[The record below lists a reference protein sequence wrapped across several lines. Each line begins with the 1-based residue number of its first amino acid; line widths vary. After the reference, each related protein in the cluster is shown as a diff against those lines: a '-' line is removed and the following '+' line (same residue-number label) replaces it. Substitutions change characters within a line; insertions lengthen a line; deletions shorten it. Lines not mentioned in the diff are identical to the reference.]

1 VSTSSFSRRT
11 LLRSIAAGGA
21 AIAAPSVLAAC
32 STSAGG
38 HDVSNVGKKLT
49 PWPAYVPF
57 AGPAADLPGTA
68 DGIQPGYL
76 TYPKQLVN
84 AVHETPGSGQ
94 TIKVMTITY
103 GTPPKPA
110 SSNKFWAA
118 VNKALGVNV
127 EFTVV
132 PDSDYMT
139 KMATMMAGNDL
150 PDVINFGGGHTLPR
164 EAEFVAAKC
173 TDLSQYLT
181 GDAIKEYPNLA
192 NLPTYAWQNLGR
204 ISGRMYGVPIQ
215 RSAPGNSLWINYDV
229 FSAAGMKDGWNS
241 DDFMAVAKAATH
253 GKKYGLGS
261 SAPLLFGTDVHPLA
275 FGAPQEW
282 KMEGGKFVSAY
293 TTDEYRAGLE
303 YMTKLRKAN
312 LFEPNVLGTS
322 TVDCKT
328 FFYNGTVASMPD
340 GFGALTTSIPSID
353 GAFTLD
359 AAVPYTPV
367 GGGAKPGMERATGA
381 WGYTALK
388 KTTPDRVKLILRV
401 LNYLASPFGTKEY
414 ELTHFGVEGVHF
426 IRNATGD
433 PIPTKLGLVESNI
446 NLPFKYVC
454 DAPQVLYLPGQQAAV
469 KRNHAWQT
477 KVAPMLVANPRWGL
491 QSDTRTQS
499 GAAIDQFRS
508 DTIGAVVA
516 GRKPLSAWDDAVKK
530 MRGQGLDRM
539 AEEYA
544 KDYAANH

>member
-1 VSTSSFSRRT
+1 MSTSSFSRRT

-21 AIAAPSVLAAC
+21 AVAAPALLTAC
-32 STSAGG
+32 STSGGG
-38 HDVSNVGKKLT
+38 HDVSNVGKHLT

-57 AGPAADLPGTA
+57 SGPTPDLPGTA

-76 TYPKQLVN
+76 SYPKELAN

-110 SSNKFWAA
+110 SSNAFWAA
-118 VNKALGVNV
+118 VNKALGVNI

-139 KMATMMAGNDL
+139 KMATMTAGNDL

-173 TDLSQYLT
+173 ADLSSYLS

-192 NLPTYAWQNLGR
+192 NLATYVWQNMGR
-204 ISGRMYGVPIQ
+204 IGGRIYGVPVQ
-215 RSAPGNSLWINYDV
+215 RSAPGNCLWINNDV
-229 FSAAGMKDGWNS
+229 FTAAGMKDGWTS
-241 DDFMAVAKAATH
+241 ADFTAVAKAATK
-253 GKKYGLGS
+253 GRTYALGS
-261 SAPLLFGTDVHPLA
+261 SQPLLFGTDVHTTA

-282 KMEGGKFVSAY
+282 RMDGGAFTSAF
-293 TTDEYRAGLE
+293 TTDEYRAGIE
-303 YMTKLRKAN
+303 FMASLRKAG
-312 LFEPNVLGTS
+312 LYEPNVLGTS

-340 GFGALTTSIPSID
+340 GFGALSTSVPSID

-359 AAVPYTPV
+359 ALVPYTPSN
-367 GGGAKPGMERATGA
+367 GAKPGMDRAQGA
-381 WGYTALK
+381 WGYTVLK
-388 KTTPDRVKLILRV
+388 KTTPDRIKLILRV

-414 ELTHFGVEGVHF
+414 ELTHFGVEGTHF
-426 IRNATGD
+426 TRNAAGD
-433 PIPTKLGLVESNI
+433 PIPTKLGMVENNI
-446 NLPFKYVC
+446 NLPLKYVC
-454 DAPQVLYLPGQQAAV
+454 DAPQVLYLPGQPDAV
-469 KRNHAWQT
+469 KRNHAWQD
-477 KVAPMLVANPRWGL
+477 KVRPMLVANPRWGL
-491 QSDTRTQS
+491 QSDTRTRV
-499 GAAIDQFRS
+499 GAAVDQVRT
-508 DTIGAVVA
+508 DTIGAIVA
-516 GRKPLSAWDDAVKK
+516 GRKPMSAWDAAVKQ
-530 MRGQGLDRM
+530 MRNQGLDRM

-544 KDYAANH
+544 KDYAANQ

>member
-21 AIAAPSVLAAC
+21 AVAAPSLLTAC
-32 STSAGG
+32 SSSTAR
-38 HDVSNVGKKLT
+38 HDVSNVGKTLA

-57 AGPAADLPGTA
+57 SGPPADLPGTA

-76 TYPKQLVN
+76 AYPKNLVG
-84 AVHETPGSGQ
+84 AVHDKPGTGQ

-118 VNKALGVNV
+118 VNEALGVNI

-150 PDVINFGGGHTLPR
+150 PDVINLGGGHTLPR

-173 TDLSQYLT
+173 ADLSEYVS
-181 GDAIKEYPNLA
+181 GDAIKAYPNLA
-192 NLPTYAWQNLGR
+192 NLPTYAWQDMGR
-204 ISGRMYGVPIQ
+204 IGGRIYGVPVQ
-215 RSAPGNSLWINYDV
+215 RSAPGNCVWINYDV
-229 FSAAGMKDGWNS
+229 FSAAGMKDGWTS

-253 GKKYGLGS
+253 GKRYGLGAS
-261 SAPLLFGTDVHPLA
+261 QPALYGADEHPLA

-282 KMEGGKFVSAY
+282 KVEGGAFVSAY

-303 YMTKLRKAN
+303 FMLKLRQAG
-312 LFEPNVLGTS
+312 LYQPNVLGTS

-328 FFYNGTVASMPD
+328 MFYNGTVASMPD
-340 GFGALTTSIPSID
+340 GFGALTTSIPSIK

-359 AAVPYTPV
+359 AMVPYTPA
-367 GGGAKPGMERATGA
+367 GGGKPGMDRARGIF
-381 WGYTALK
+381 GYTVLK
-388 KTTPDRVKLILRV
+388 KATPDRIKLILRV
-401 LNYLASPFGTKEY
+401 LDYLAAPFGTKEY
-414 ELTHFGVEGVHF
+414 ELTHFGIEGTHF
-426 IRNATGD
+426 TRDGQGS
-433 PIPTKLGLVESNI
+433 PIPTALAQVENTV
-446 NLPFKYVC
+446 NLPIKYLC
-454 DAPQVLYLPGQQAAV
+454 DAPQVLYLPGNPDAV

-477 KVAPMLVANPRWGL
+477 KVAPMLVRNPRFGL
-491 QSDTRTQS
+491 QSETNTRV
-499 GAAIDQFRS
+499 GATIDAVRT
-508 DTIGAVVA
+508 DAIGAVIA
-516 GRKPLSAWDDAVKK
+516 GRKPMSAWDDAVKQ
-530 MRGQGLDRM
+530 MRDQGLDRI

-544 KDYAANH
+544 KAYASSH

>member
-21 AIAAPSVLAAC
+21 ALAAPSVLAAC
-32 STSAGG
+32 STSASK
-38 HDVSNVGKKLT
+38 HDVSNVGKSLT

-57 AGPAADLPGTA
+57 AGPAPDLPGTA

-76 TYPKQLVN
+76 TYPAQLVN
-84 AVHETPGSGQ
+84 AVHEKPGSGQ

-118 VNKALGVNV
+118 VNEALGVNV

-139 KMATMMAGNDL
+139 KMATMTAGNDL

-173 TDLSQYLT
+173 TDLSAYLT
-181 GDAIKEYPNLA
+181 GDAIKQYPNLA
-192 NLPTYAWQNLGR
+192 NLPTYVWQNMGR
-204 ISGRMYGVPIQ
+204 IGGRIYGVPIQ
-215 RSAPGNSLWINYDV
+215 RSAPGNCLWINNEV
-229 FSAAGMKDGWNS
+229 FTAAGMKDGWSS
-241 DDFMAVAKAATH
+241 DDFLAVAKAATH

-261 SAPLLFGTDVHPLA
+261 SSPLLFGADVHTMA
-275 FGAPQEW
+275 FGSPQEW

-303 YMTKLRKAN
+303 YMAKLRKAN

-340 GFGALTTSIPSID
+340 GFGALSTSIPSID

-367 GGGAKPGMERATGA
+367 GGTKPGMERAQGA
-381 WGYTALK
+381 WGYTVVK

-401 LNYLASPFGTKEY
+401 LNYLAAPFGSKEY

-426 IRNATGD
+426 TRNAAGD
-433 PIPTKLGLVESNI
+433 PIPTKLGLVESNV

-454 DAPQVLYLPGQQAAV
+454 DAPQVLYLPGQSAAV

-491 QSDTRTQS
+491 QSDTRTRV
-499 GAAIDQFRS
+499 GAAVDQLRT

-516 GRKPLSAWDDAVKK
+516 GRKPMSAWDDTVKK